1 MLPVKVKV
9 NKTIIKENYPDVT
22 DQDLEGKSD
31 FEYISKEE
39 VMKQIDTLKGQSF
52 GFATKILQQLKY
64 NIEKL

>member
-1 MLPVKVKV
+1 MIPVKVKV
-9 NKTIIKENYPDVT
+9 NKSIIKENYTEVS
-22 DQDLEGKSD
+22 DQDLEGKSE

-39 VMKQIDTLKGQSF
+39 VLKQIDTLKGQSF